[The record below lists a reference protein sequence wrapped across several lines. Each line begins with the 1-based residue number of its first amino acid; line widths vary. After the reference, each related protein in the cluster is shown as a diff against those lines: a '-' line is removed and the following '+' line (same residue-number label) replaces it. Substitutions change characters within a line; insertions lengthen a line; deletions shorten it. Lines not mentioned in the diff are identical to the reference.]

1 MRLILILVILSASA
15 FCQAQWSIPTEAYS
29 FEIDDLGNVYLV
41 HENRVEMRSSEGE
54 LLFVYN
60 PSFTNRISHV
70 DVSLALR
77 PLVFFKD
84 QGMLQYLD
92 NTLSEQ
98 NDLVDLYR
106 QPFGRV
112 ELVAASVDNHVW
124 VFDSV
129 NMELSRLDKSLSVV
143 SRSGNLGSWI
153 AADSEF
159 VELREYQDALYLI
172 GPSGVFVFDLF
183 GNFDRTLSAGP
194 IYQVFFGNDRVYF
207 EQNETW
213 IVTDR
218 SAIPIK
224 ESCLPLGKTRAQV
237 KGNDLFVLDSGVF
250 TNSVLNKE

>member
-1 MRLILILVILSASA
+1 MQTDAHG
-15 FCQAQWSIPTEAYS
+15 
-29 FEIDDLGNVYLV
+29 FEVDDLGNVYFV
-41 HENRVEMRSSEGE
+41 SANRVDMYSATGE

-60 PSFTNRISHV
+60 PSFTNRISHL
-70 DVSLALR
+70 DVSRALR

-159 VELREYQDALYLI
+159 VDLREYQDELYLI
-172 GPSGVFVFDLF
+172 GRSGVFVFDLF
-183 GNFDRTLSAGP
+183 GNFDHKLSSGP
-194 IYQVFFGNDRVYF
+194 IHQVSFGNDRVYF
-207 EQNETW
+207 EQNEGW
-213 IVTDR
+213 LVTDR
-218 SAIPIK
+218 RSIPIK
-224 ESCLPLGKTRAQV
+224 ESCLPLGKARAQV
-237 KGNDLFVLDSGVF
+237 KGNNLFVLDGGIF